1 MDIRSFLLMVNS
13 TGQLNSEYPLQKGS
27 NNMLT
32 MTKDNNFGSTATKPQ
47 YAKRTVQIERD
58 VLTME
63 IRRYYKWRKGDMI
76 KRLYKEGSVSFD
88 NFINNLIERGY

>member
-1 MDIRSFLLMVNS
+1 
-13 TGQLNSEYPLQKGS
+13 
-27 NNMLT
+27 MLT

-47 YAKRTVQIERD
+47 YTKRTVQIDRD

-63 IRRYYKWRKGDMI
+63 IRRYYRWRKGDMI